1 MSTAAVQEDTFRIER
16 FYPASPQ
23 RVFAA
28 FADPQRKRRWFA
40 EGDTHAVEDFAMR
53 FEVGGQETLSYRL
66 NAGTPFEG
74 VRLAH
79 RGAFLDIVPE
89 ARIVAASTMEFGG
102 KRISAALETFEFI
115 AVDGGT
121 RLVLT
126 HQAVFFEGA
135 DGPQM
140 RRQGW
145 QQLLDRM
152 EQALARA

>member
-40 EGDTHAVEDFAMR
+40 QGDTHEIEDFEMR
-53 FEVGGQETLSYRL
+53 FEVGGQEHLSYRL
-66 NAGTPFEG
+66 NASTPFAG
-74 VRLAH
+74 MRLAH

-89 ARIVAASTMEFGG
+89 ARIVTASTMEFGG
-102 KRISAALETFEFI
+102 RRISASLETFEFV
-115 AVDGGT
+115 AADGGT

-152 EQALARA
+152 DATLAQS

>member
-1 MSTAAVQEDTFRIER
+1 MSTAAVQEDTFKIER
-16 FYPASPQ
+16 FYAAPPQ

-40 EGDTHAVEDFAMR
+40 EGDSHEVEDFEMH
-53 FEVGGQETLSYRL
+53 FEVGGQENLSYRL
-66 NAGTPFEG
+66 NAATPFDG

-89 ARIVAASTMEFGG
+89 ARIVVASTMEFGG
-102 KRISAALETFEFI
+102 KRISASLETFEFV
-115 AVDGGT
+115 AADGGT

-145 QQLLDRM
+145 QQLLERVDT
-152 EQALARA
+152 ELARS

>member
-1 MSTAAVQEDTFRIER
+1 MSTTPVQEDTFKIER
-16 FYPASPQ
+16 FYPAPPQ

-40 EGDTHAVEDFAMR
+40 EGDTHEVEEFDMR
-53 FEVGGQETLSYRL
+53 FEVGGQETLGYRL
-66 NAGTPFEG
+66 NAATPFEG
-74 VRLAH
+74 MRLAH
-79 RGAFLDIVPE
+79 RGAFLDIVPDE
-89 ARIVAASTMEFGG
+89 RIVTASTMAFGG
-102 KRISAALETFEFI
+102 KRISASLETFEFV
-115 AVDGGT
+115 AADGGT

-145 QQLLDRM
+145 EQLLSRM
-152 EQALARA
+152 DAELVRA

>member
-1 MSTAAVQEDTFRIER
+1 MTTSAVQEDTFKIER
-16 FYPASPQ
+16 FYPAAPQ

-40 EGDTHAVEDFAMR
+40 EGDSHDIEEFEMR
-53 FEVGGQETLSYRL
+53 FEVGGQENLRYRL
-66 NAGTPFEG
+66 NASTPFAG
-74 VRLAH
+74 TQLAH
-79 RGAFLDIVPE
+79 QGAFLDIVPE
-89 ARIVAASTMEFGG
+89 GRIVVASTMEFGG
-102 KRISAALETFEFI
+102 RRISASLETFEFI
-115 AVDGGT
+115 AADGGT

-145 QQLLDRM
+145 EQLLARM
-152 EQALARA
+152 EAGLGLA

>member
-1 MSTAAVQEDTFRIER
+1 MSTAAVHQDTFKIER
-16 FYPASPQ
+16 FYAAPPQ

-40 EGDTHAVEDFAMR
+40 EGDSHEVEDFDMR

-66 NAGTPFEG
+66 NAGTAFPG
-74 VRLAH
+74 MRLAH
-79 RGAFLDIVPE
+79 HGAFLDIVPE

-102 KRISAALETFEFI
+102 KRISASLETFEFV
-115 AVDGGT
+115 AADGGT

-145 QQLLDRM
+145 QQLLERVDT
-152 EQALARA
+152 ELARS